1 MIEKIVA
8 DYLNNNLEVPAS
20 MEVPE
25 RKPRYVVVE
34 KTGGS
39 EQNHIFTATLAI
51 QSYAPRLSEAAALN
65 EEVKKVMRGIEELDE
80 VSSCS
85 LNTDYNFT
93 DTATKKYRYQAIYN
107 LVHY

>member
-8 DYLNNNLEVPAS
+8 DYLNKKLKVPVS

-25 RKPRYVVVE
+25 KTSSYVVVE

-39 EQNHIFTATLAI
+39 VSNHIFTATLAI
-51 QSYAPRLSEAAALN
+51 QSIAPRLSGAAALN
-65 EEVKKVMRGIEELDE
+65 EEVKEAMRMIEELPE
-80 VSSCS
+80 VSGCF
-85 LNTDYNFT
+85 LNSDYNFT
-93 DTATKKYRYQAIYN
+93 DPETKRYRYQAVYN

>member
-8 DYLNNNLEVPAS
+8 DYLNQKLKVPVS

-25 RKPRYVVVE
+25 KRNSYVVVE

-39 EQNHIFTATLAI
+39 ESNQICTATLAI
-51 QSYAPRLSEAAALN
+51 QSIAPRLSEAAALN
-65 EEVKKVMRGIEELDE
+65 EEVKKVMREIEELDE
-80 VSSCS
+80 VSGCS
-85 LNTDYNFT
+85 LNSDYNFT
-93 DTATKKYRYQAIYN
+93 DTETKKYRYQAVYN